1 MVCNSRSPRRAG
13 ALMRSTATRSS
24 CFLLALGCPSLWFQG
39 SPAAPLAA
47 RSGAR
52 TRSGRLACAATR
64 SKMVAS
70 VLGALAI
77 QNRGVESSYKIPAIH
92 QFLGARDGADI
103 AAAHS
108 CKHTHAVAATAKP
121 LDQTGHSQHA
131 RCIATP
137 CRNSARN
144 AADASPCKARAKTQ
158 GQAIDRPRSDRWTI
172 TENAEAR
179 QRRRRGHGRSFN

>member
-108 CKHTHAVAATAKP
+108 CKH
-121 LDQTGHSQHA
+121 GA
-131 RCIATP
+131 RCRCHCET
-137 CRNSARN
+137 
-144 AADASPCKARAKTQ
+144 T
-158 GQAIDRPRSDRWTI
+158 RPDWAQPTCAVHCYSLP
-172 TENAEAR
+172 
-179 QRRRRGHGRSFN
+179 QRRTQRR

>member
-13 ALMRSTATRSS
+13 ERMRPTASRSS
-24 CFLLALGCPSLWFQG
+24 CFAPGAGLPLSGFQG

-52 TRSGRLACAATR
+52 ARSGRMACAATR
-64 SKMVAS
+64 RKWLLVSYRP
-70 VLGALAI
+70 LAL
-77 QNRGVESSYKIPAIH
+77 QNRGRVIRIKSLPFINFSGLETAQTLP
-92 QFLGARDGADI
+92 QPT
-103 AAAHS
+103 AAS
-108 CKHTHAVAATAKP
+108 TVQAVAATAKP

-144 AADASPCKARAKTQ
+144 AADAAARKARAKAQ
-158 GQAIDRPRSDRWTI
+158 SQAIDCPRRDRRTI
-172 TENAEAR
+172 TEVAAAR
-179 QRRRRGHGRSFN
+179 QCRRRGHGRSFN